1 MPRPQTGETTM
12 TKALQIAATAFL
24 ITAAALK
31 AAPALA
37 EPITPAINVSHVQ
50 TADLDLSSRSGQ
62 RALDARLAHAASDV
76 CGTASP
82 VDLAGQNADRKCRAD
97 VLAKAKDQ
105 RDLLLTAAAGR
116 GAVIA
121 ITNAR

>member
-1 MPRPQTGETTM
+1 M

-37 EPITPAINVSHVQ
+37 EPVTPAINVSHVQ
-50 TADLDLSSRSGQ
+50 TGALDLSSRSGQ

-82 VDLAGQNADRKCRAD
+82 VDLAGQNDVRKCRAD
-97 VLAKAKDQ
+97 VLAKVNNQ
-105 RDLLLTAAAGR
+105 REQMVATAGR
-116 GAVIA
+116 GTVITVA
-121 ITNAR
+121 NAR